1 MSRSVVAL
9 LLLTPL
15 AVRADDAALAK
26 TAAGMFHALRTETLP
41 NGLRVVLL
49 PVPGSPVVTTM
60 VAYKVGSADEEPGQ
74 TGLSHYLEHLLFK
87 GTDKLMPGDIDRLTQ
102 RGGGANNAYTTEDM
116 TNYHFDFAADRWPEA
131 LKIEAAR
138 MRGTRIDEKHE
149 FEQEKGAV
157 VAELKGGEDRPWDL
171 DYKAIL
177 PMLFP
182 KGSPYAHPVI
192 GEENHVRAATAEV
205 IKRHYDKWYHPNNA
219 ALVVAGGFDPDE
231 ALTLI
236 KKLFGPIP
244 KGDLPPRP
252 AAPEVK
258 PRTKQ
263 VRKEFESKFD
273 VPRLTV
279 GFNTVRAGDPDDYV
293 LDVIDSVLT
302 GGKTARLYK
311 ALVEGE
317 EIANEVSSSNDAG
330 RYPGWYSVQVEL
342 LKGKDRKTA
351 EEIVFRELDKLATEP
366 ITDNEL
372 KRVRRGL
379 LAGFIF
385 SRESVHGTADLLA
398 RAVMISGPGYATTY
412 LDRVMAVTPQDV
424 MRVAK
429 KHFGKDK
436 AAVVWSVPGDEKA
449 AGLGAVRGFAARAAK
464 PRTASTTGPSALSLT
479 DAKRVVLPN
488 GLTLLMLPNRR
499 LPVVVAEAY
508 FADVRLREPAEKS
521 GVAPLVG
528 YLLEEG
534 TTTRT
539 GDEIARKIEDAGG
552 SLSVTS
558 AGGSVKVLT
567 PDADLGLDL
576 LFDCL
581 ANPSFPADALD
592 RARGQLLSDIA
603 DAETQPQNRA
613 RMLFQKLVYGDHP
626 FGRPA
631 TGKRE
636 VVEKLTAADL
646 KAFHKSAFAPN
657 VTTVAI
663 VGDFDPADM
672 AKRVERLTATWKR
685 ADLTKPA
692 PSAPPA
698 AAGVVKIVT
707 DPTAAQTHVYLGQI
721 GITRKNP
728 DYYKLLVMDNV
739 LGTGPGFTDRL
750 SSTLRDRQGL
760 AYTVTAQ
767 IAGTA
772 GDQPGAFTGY
782 VGTFPDKFT
791 WVRDGFLKEV
801 NRLRDEPPTGARGGR
816 RQELP
821 ARPAAVQAGHVG
833 RHRRPTAAGRAVRAG
848 AGLPRRVPQAGGGR
862 HPGRRA
868 GGGEKV
874 PRPRQVRGRRGRADQ
889 RRGEAAGA
897 GHEREVTP
905 V

>member
-1 MSRSVVAL
+1 MSRLTVAIFL
-9 LLLTPL
+9 LAPL

-26 TAAGMFHALRTETLP
+26 TAEGVYRTLRSETLP
-41 NGLRVVLL
+41 NGLRVYLL

-138 MRGTRIDEKHE
+138 MRGTKIDEKHE
-149 FEQEKGAV
+149 FQQEKGAV
-157 VAELKGGEDRPWDL
+157 AAELKGGEDRPWDL
-171 DYKAIL
+171 EYKAIL

-192 GEENHVRAATAEV
+192 GEESHVRAATAEV
-205 IKRHYDKWYHPNNA
+205 IKRHYDKWYYPNNA
-219 ALVVAGGFDPDE
+219 SLIVAGGFDPDE
-231 ALTLI
+231 AIALV

-244 KGDLPPRP
+244 KGELPPRP
-252 AAPEVK
+252 PFPEIK

-263 VRKEFESKFD
+263 VRQEFESKFD

-293 LDVIDSVLT
+293 LDVIDAVMS

-317 EIANEVSSSNDAG
+317 EIANDVSTGNEAG

-342 LKGKDRKTA
+342 LKGKDRKKA
-351 EEIVFRELDKLATEP
+351 EEIVFRELDKLTNEP
-366 ITDNEL
+366 ITAEEL

-385 SRESVHGTADLLA
+385 SRESVHSLADTLA
-398 RAVMISGPGYATTY
+398 NAVMISGPEYATTY
-412 LDRVMAVTPQDV
+412 LDRVMAVTPADV
-424 MRVAK
+424 TRVAK
-429 KHFGKDK
+429 KYFGRDK
-436 AAVVWSVPGDEKA
+436 AAVVWSVPNEKA
-449 AGLGAVRGFAARAAK
+449 EKGATASPPRGSAAVL
-464 PRTASTTGPSALSLT
+464 RTAAERTDAGSAISLT

-488 GLTLLMLPNRR
+488 GLTLLLLPNRR
-499 LPVVVAEAY
+499 LPLVVAEAY
-508 FADVRLREPAEKS
+508 VADVRLREPADQS
-521 GVAPLVG
+521 GVAALVG
-528 YLLEEG
+528 DLLEEG
-534 TTTRT
+534 TATRT
-539 GDEIARKIEDAGG
+539 GDEIARAIEDAGG
-552 SLSVTS
+552 SLSLSS

-567 PDADLGLDL
+567 PDADLGLSL

-581 ANPSFPADALD
+581 ANPSFPPDAIE
-592 RARGQLLSDIA
+592 RARGQLLSVIA
-603 DAETQPQNRA
+603 DVETQPQNRA
-613 RMLFQKLVYGDHP
+613 RALFQKLVYGGHP
-626 FGRPA
+626 YGRSA
-631 TGKRE
+631 YGQRE

-657 VTTVAI
+657 ATTVAI

-672 AKRVERLTATWKR
+672 AKRVEKLTANWKR
-685 ADLTKPA
+685 ADLPKPA
-692 PSAPPA
+692 PAAPPA
-698 AAGVVKIVT
+698 ATGVQEIVT
-707 DPTAAQTHVYLGQI
+707 DPTAAQTHIYLGQL
-721 GITRKNP
+721 GVTRKNP

-767 IAGTA
+767 ISGSA

-801 NRLRDEPPTGARGGR
+801 NRLRDEPPTS
-816 RQELP
+816 QEVDDAKNYLLGSLP
-821 ARPAAVQAGHVG
+821 FKLATSEKVAGQLLLAERYGLGLDFLDEYRKRVAAVTPADVQAVAKKYLTPGKFAVVAVG
-833 RHRRPTAAGRAVRAG
+833 PINAEGKP
-848 AGLPRRVPQAGGGR
+848 LVPVTN
-862 HPGRRA
+862 
-868 GGGEKV
+868 EK
-874 PRPRQVRGRRGRADQ
+874 
-889 RRGEAAGA
+889 
-897 GHEREVTP
+897 
-905 V
+905 